1 MKEFDRFFATHDR
14 PLTVSHSCV
23 ESEKNWRERQG
34 TILRRFLDLGRFYYP
49 NRHFRRNIW
58 TKKKGLAYQR
68 SYSLGKPS
76 HLPINGMNV
85 PFWTMKMS
93 RLFISRRII
102 GSGQLVR
109 YKYKL
114 RRSRILEVAF
124 DEMFTETYIVF
135 FKFWIQAYSKDIQ
148 CTISNILVRYKK

>member
-49 NRHFRRNIW
+49 NRHFRRNTW
-58 TKKKGLAYQR
+58 TKKKGLAHISVIVDQEKLR
-68 SYSLGKPS
+68 TFPLT
-76 HLPINGMNV
+76 IC
-85 PFWTMKMS
+85 FWRMEMS

-102 GSGQLVR
+102 GLARLVT
-109 YKYKL
+109 YNKYKL
-114 RRSRILEVAF
+114 RRPSILEVAF
-124 DEMFTETYIVF
+124 DGMFTEIYIVC

-148 CTISNILVRYKK
+148 CTISNILERYKK